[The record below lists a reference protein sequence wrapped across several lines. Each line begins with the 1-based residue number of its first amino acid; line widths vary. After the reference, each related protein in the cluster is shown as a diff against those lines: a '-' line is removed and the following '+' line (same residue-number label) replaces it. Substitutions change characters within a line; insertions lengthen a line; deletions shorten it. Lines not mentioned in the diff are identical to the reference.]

1 MLLGMSSSS
10 SGVSDSFLSFSH
22 SFLNV
27 TPDPS
32 SEDLAPL
39 LYSERLTFS
48 LLIIATHQPPSILF
62 KVQPAVRILRL
73 VEPLAL
79 EDLGAVRL
87 VNVFEWAERV
97 GRTWRKMGGIGVEE
111 LSECNPEWEFG
122 ALAPPRLR
130 RSRTASNS
138 SSFVSHPESAASTTS
153 ISSLNKHFSQ
163 VKRRRTERDPPPVD
177 PSQRPFDA
185 LINHLPSNISD
196 KAVLK
201 QVILVTTV
209 SRPFLIAPTLS
220 SIRPKGTPTNR
231 MSVRTMERE
240 L

>member
-48 LLIIATHQPPSILF
+48 LLIIVTHQPPSILF
-62 KVQPAVRILRL
+62 KVQPAVHILRL

-79 EDLGAVRL
+79 EELGAVRL

-97 GRTWRKMGGIGVEE
+97 ARTRRKMGGIGVEE
-111 LSECNPEWEFG
+111 LYECNPEVEFG
-122 ALAPPRLR
+122 ALAPPRL
-130 RSRTASNS
+130 
-138 SSFVSHPESAASTTS
+138 H
-153 ISSLNKHFSQ
+153 
-163 VKRRRTERDPPPVD
+163 
-177 PSQRPFDA
+177 
-185 LINHLPSNISD
+185 
-196 KAVLK
+196 
-201 QVILVTTV
+201 
-209 SRPFLIAPTLS
+209 
-220 SIRPKGTPTNR
+220 
-231 MSVRTMERE
+231 
-240 L
+240 